1 MIEVTDV
8 IKQYGPNKVLNRTTF
23 QIQEA
28 QLTTILGPSGCGKS
42 TMLRCMNRLER
53 FDHGRLRIA
62 DIEVLGTND
71 KPLSPGEEKDLTR
84 RLRERVG
91 IVFQNFNLFPHLTVL
106 GNVTVAPVTVKKQP
120 LAKAEEVA
128 RYYLEKVG
136 LAEKANFFPA
146 QLSGGQ
152 QQRVAIARA
161 LAMEPEV
168 ILFDE
173 PTSAL
178 DPRLIKEVSSVF
190 RALDDLRKTLVVVT
204 HDMDFARRISDQ
216 VIYLEGGKAV
226 EAGTA
231 AEVFGNPQQPET
243 RAFMSSFQEED
254 PPDIPGGVGKTGDA
268 ANTAQL
274 GTRPGL
280 GQEE

>member
-8 IKQYGPNKVLNRTTF
+8 IKQYGANKVLNRTTF

-62 DIEVLGTND
+62 NIEVLGTAD
-71 KPLSPGEEKDLTR
+71 QPLSTAEEKALTQ

-106 GNVTVAPVTVKKQP
+106 GNVTVAPVTVKRQP
-120 LAKAEEVA
+120 LKDAEEVA
-128 RYYLEKVG
+128 RHYLEKVG

-178 DPRLIKEVSSVF
+178 DPRLIKEVSAVF

-254 PPDIPGGVGKTGDA
+254 PPQMSGGVGNTGGS

-274 GTRPGL
+274 GTRAGL
-280 GQEE
+280 GEEE

>member
-1 MIEVTDV
+1 MIEITDV
-8 IKQYGPNKVLNRTTF
+8 VKRYGSNTVLNHATF
-23 QIQEA
+23 EIQEA
-28 QLTTILGPSGCGKS
+28 QLTSILGPSGCGKS

-53 FDHGRLRIA
+53 FDRGRLRIA
-62 DIEVLGTND
+62 DVEVVGSEE
-71 KPLSPGEEKDLTR
+71 KSLSPGEEKELTR

-106 GNVTVAPVTVKKQP
+106 RNVTVAPVTVKQQE
-120 LAKAEEVA
+120 AKAAEQVA
-128 RYYLEKVG
+128 RHYLEKVG
-136 LAEKANFFPA
+136 LAEKADFYPA

-178 DPRLIKEVSSVF
+178 DPRIIKEVSAVF
-190 RALDDLRKTLVVVT
+190 RALDELRKTLVVVT

-216 VIYLEGGKAV
+216 VIYFEGGKAV
-226 EAGTA
+226 ESGTA
-231 AEVFGNPQQPET
+231 AEVFGSPQQPQT
-243 RAFMSSFQEED
+243 RAFMSSFQ
-254 PPDIPGGVGKTGDA
+254 DA
-268 ANTAQL
+268 N
-274 GTRPGL
+274 
-280 GQEE
+280 GQGI